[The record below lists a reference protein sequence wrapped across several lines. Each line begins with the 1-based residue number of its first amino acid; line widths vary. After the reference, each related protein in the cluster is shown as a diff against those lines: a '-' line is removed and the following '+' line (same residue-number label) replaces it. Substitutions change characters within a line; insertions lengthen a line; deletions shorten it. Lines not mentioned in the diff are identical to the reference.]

1 VNSGEVS
8 VFNRTKRTVLAQRV
22 RVAGSVLSRLLG
34 LLGRS
39 SLESGSG
46 LWIVPANSIHTV
58 GMLFSIDVVLIDRRR
73 RVVAVRN
80 RMRPF
85 SLLLP
90 NFRAR
95 SVLEF
100 PAHTIQRTATEIGD
114 ELQIESYDAAQL
126 APQRMYTPIA
136 ESQ

>member
-1 VNSGEVS
+1 VNLGEVS
-8 VFNRTKRTVLAQRV
+8 VFNRTKRTVLAERV
-22 RVAGSVLSRLLG
+22 RVAGSALSRLLG

-39 SLESGSG
+39 SLEPGRG

-58 GMLFSIDVVLIDRRR
+58 GMLFCIDVVLIDRGK
-73 RVVAVRN
+73 RVVALRN

-85 SLLLP
+85 SFFLP

-114 ELQIESYDAAQL
+114 ELQIDSCEAG
-126 APQRMYTPIA
+126 
-136 ESQ
+136 